1 MNPLCSLCLRVVLF
15 AGGGSPRL
23 LPESH
28 LATSDTPSRGG
39 WDLTHEIVAHQ
50 TASTGN
56 PSALTPIP
64 LAYGVFCA
72 AYDWGIAGYIYVRRQ
87 QWRT

>member
-1 MNPLCSLCLRVVLF
+1 M
-15 AGGGSPRL
+15 
-23 LPESH
+23 
-28 LATSDTPSRGG
+28 
-39 WDLTHEIVAHQ
+39 AHQ